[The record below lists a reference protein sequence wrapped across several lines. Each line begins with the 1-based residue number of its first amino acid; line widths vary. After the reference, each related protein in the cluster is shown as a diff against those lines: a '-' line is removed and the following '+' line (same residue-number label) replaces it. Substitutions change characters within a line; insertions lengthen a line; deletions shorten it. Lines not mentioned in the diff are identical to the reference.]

1 MQDIF
6 EEEKQR
12 LIRHKGVVVREDYST
27 LGL

>member
-12 LIRHKGVVVREDYST
+12 LIRHKGVVVREGCST